1 MGEVATKEV
10 RIAAP
15 ARQLF
20 APGPTNVDP
29 RVYQAMTEPVVGI
42 RDPFFLDCMAEL
54 QAGLR
59 SVFGTQNEKTFVL
72 PGTGSSGME
81 TAIANFVKPGL
92 KIAVFANGFFADRQ
106 AEMARRHGAEVVRF
120 EKEWGE
126 VFSAEEAEELLERE
140 KPQVVA
146 FVHAETSTGA
156 VQPMKAI
163 STAAKEIGA
172 LVIADCV
179 TSLGAMPVEVD
190 ANEIDIAYSC
200 SQKGLSCPA
209 GLSPITISPRAWQW
223 LEAREPL
230 DFWYLDLKM
239 IDAWFGPKHVYH
251 HTPSATLYYALREGL
266 RVVSDEGL
274 SNRWER
280 HHRAHFR
287 LLAGLEKIG
296 FQPVVKQP
304 EHRIWHLLN
313 VYTPAGVDETKL
325 RARLLENHDI
335 DIAGGI
341 GKLAG
346 KIVRIGVM
354 GPLANDQPIDSLLRA
369 LAASM

>member
-1 MGEVATKEV
+1 
-10 RIAAP
+10 
-15 ARQLF
+15 
-20 APGPTNVDP
+20 
-29 RVYQAMTEPVVGI
+29 VYQAMAQPVVGI
-42 RDPFFLDCMAEL
+42 RDPFFLECMADL
-54 QAGLR
+54 QRGLR
-59 SVFGTQNEKTFVL
+59 SAFGTGNDKTFVL

-81 TAIANFVKPGL
+81 AAIANFVRPGVKL
-92 KIAVFANGFFADRQ
+92 AVFANGFFADRQ
-106 AEMARRHGAEVVRF
+106 VEIGKRHGAEVVHF

-126 VFSAEEAEELLERE
+126 SFSEAEADALLARE

-156 VQPMKAI
+156 IQKPAAI
-163 STAAKEIGA
+163 ARPAKKIDA

-190 ANEIDIAYSC
+190 KHGIDVAYSC

-209 GLSPITISPRAWQW
+209 GLSPITVSPRAWQW
-223 LEAREPL
+223 LEAREAF
-230 DFWYLDLKM
+230 DHWYLDLKL

-266 RVVSDEGL
+266 AVIADEGL
-274 SNRWER
+274 ENRWKR
-280 HHRAHFR
+280 HYRAHAR
-287 LLAGLEKIG
+287 LLAGLTTLG
-296 FQPVVKQP
+296 FQPVVKDP
-304 EHRIWHLLN
+304 ESRIWHLLN
-313 VYTPAGVDETKL
+313 VYPPAGVDEAKL
-325 RARLLENHDI
+325 RARLFDNHRI

-354 GPLANDQPIDSLLRA
+354 GPLATDERVDSLLEA
-369 LAASM
+369 LAASI